1 MPCAA
6 SGPDSTSQ
14 RPLRPAPL
22 PARAPR
28 PLCEPAGP
36 AESEAPPRP
45 AGRWAPGGRRRG
57 GRCRPAGRRR
67 VFMCVRGQ
75 LAYCVLSTSRRDS
88 CYRARS
94 YAHHYA
100 KCLLW
105 TVSGSSRQRM
115 GGRYHFT
122 EEETEVWSGYWV
134 MQVAE
139 LVRGGR

>member
-6 SGPDSTSQ
+6 PGPDSTSQ

-22 PARAPR
+22 PAQAPR

-57 GRCRPAGRRR
+57 GWCRPAGRRR
-67 VFMCVRGQ
+67 H
-75 LAYCVLSTSRRDS
+75 DS

-94 YAHHYA
+94 YGHHYA
-100 KCLLW
+100 KCLRW
-105 TVSGSSRQRM
+105 AVSGSSQQRM

-122 EEETEVWSGYWV
+122 EEEMRFGAVTGSCRL
-134 MQVAE
+134 QS
-139 LVRGGR
+139 